1 MTNEVVTKPCLTGKE
16 LFEALMIISDSAKAL
31 AQEVLLIPDAN
42 EVKGKEG
49 TQNG

>member
-16 LFEALMIISDSAKAL
+16 LFEALMIISDSAL
-31 AQEVLLIPDAN
+31 AQEILLIPDAN

-49 TQNG
+49 IQNG